1 MLAKFLL
8 PIILLLGVTKIDA
21 DGIEFIIR
29 FEGIRTVTYRCQAD
43 KLTIG
48 VGHTGKDVLP
58 GMRITRERAIDIFK
72 NQDVV
77 KFERLVL
84 KEIPRPMP
92 QNQFNVAVDI
102 AFNMGN
108 VFRNT
113 QLGTMMRAN
122 HPQTSKQIMK
132 FVKYKDARTGRYQ
145 ISKGLLRR
153 ATARA
158 KEWDK
163 TETEL
168 EDDAA

>member
-29 FEGIRTVTYRCQAD
+29 FEGIRTATYRCQAD

-77 KFERLVL
+77 RFERLVL

-92 QNQFNVAVDI
+92 QNQFNVAVDM
-102 AFNMGN
+102 AFNAGN
-108 VFRNT
+108 IFRNT
-113 QLGTMMRAN
+113 TLGDMMRVN
-122 HPQTSKQIMK
+122 HPQTSRQIMK
-132 FVKYKDARTGRYQ
+132 YVKYRNPKTGKLET
-145 ISKGLLRR
+145 SKGLFRR
-153 ATARA
+153 GTARA
-158 KEWDK
+158 QKWDG
-163 TETEL
+163 EE
-168 EDDAA
+168 EESE